1 MELTKK
7 QKALLLMGLQLLA
20 SNGIAENKKQ
30 LVRNILDLSEM
41 IEKDLQEELKDAD
54 TQD

>member
-1 MELTKK
+1 MELTKE